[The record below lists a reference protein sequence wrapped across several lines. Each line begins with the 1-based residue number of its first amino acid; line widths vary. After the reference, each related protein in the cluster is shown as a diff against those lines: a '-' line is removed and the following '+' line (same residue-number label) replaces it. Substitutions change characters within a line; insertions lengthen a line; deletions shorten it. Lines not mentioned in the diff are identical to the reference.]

1 MYKKYIF
8 FISVLFSASWGLANH
23 PANVCQSLVSQ
34 YEQQHGIPKN
44 LLKAISLV
52 ESGRKLPGQGIVAW
66 PWTIN
71 ANGTPYVFETK
82 AEAIAKVKE
91 LQLKGI
97 HLIDVGCMQINL
109 KHHPDAFDN
118 LEDAFDPEKNIAY
131 ATQFLLQKWKN
142 QNHNWQKAV
151 GDYHNINETI
161 HKPYVDKVMTSL
173 NQLGGDLPI
182 QTVFTLNTQSDTNPG
197 QLSRYGHTY
206 FSGSRGRRIPIRVRF
221 SPYTNYGL
229 AVNTRSQN
237 GKLRSLSRTTH
248 LLRQRQSIPLRMT
261 SYRNSMKPQHIVR
274 KRVVPHTLMAESPV
288 APPSP
293 ALENTVHTEKV
304 LPKMISW
311 PLVKKQKMAEKT
323 ASTPVKSPGSI
334 FPRG

>member
-1 MYKKYIF
+1 MYKKYLFLLF
-8 FISVLFSASWGLANH
+8 FASWGLANH
-23 PANVCQSLVSQ
+23 PSNVCQSLVRQ

-44 LLKAISLV
+44 LLQAISLV

-109 KHHPDAFDN
+109 KHHPDAFN
-118 LEDAFDPEKNIAY
+118 SLEDAFDPEKNIAY

-161 HKPYVDKVMTSL
+161 HKPYVDKVMSSL
-173 NQLGGDLPI
+173 NQLGNDLPI
-182 QTVFTLNTQSDTNPG
+182 QTVFTLNTQTDKHPG

-206 FSGSRGRRIPIRVRF
+206 FSGIRGRRIPIRVRF
-221 SPYTNYGL
+221 SPYANYGL

-237 GKLRSLSRTTH
+237 GKLRSLTRTSH
-248 LLRQRQSIPLRMT
+248 LLRKRQSIPLRMT
-261 SYRNSMKPQHIVR
+261 SYRNKMNPQHVVT
-274 KRVVPHTLMAESPV
+274 KRIVPHTMMNGSNAHSPT
-288 APPSP
+288 PS
-293 ALENTVHTEKV
+293 LENTTLTEKT

-311 PLVKKQKMAEKT
+311 PLVKKQKMAE
-323 ASTPVKSPGSI
+323 AKSSGSIKNPGSL
-334 FPRG
+334 FPTG